1 MSGSFTKKRLEA
13 RITLAEG
20 GFNPGSGQSAN
31 TKVVRLGMDAEIAKP
46 GGKEKPKCT
55 LRIYNL
61 PLEDMQVLTTLAF
74 DPLAVKKNRLILMA
88 GDDDGMSQAFT
99 GDIISAVPRFSA
111 DAASVFEV
119 TALTGYV
126 ASVTPTK
133 PLTAAGSQDVAT
145 LLQGLAKQMG
155 FAFVNRGVSVTV
167 RNVALVGGPMEQ
179 ARQLADEARIDLILD
194 DGEMIAAPRGE
205 LRQDDA
211 EGSTPVLKD
220 RTGLIG
226 FPGFDEKGVVGR
238 CLYEPRLLLG
248 GPVRIESIV
257 PKASG
262 LWRVTSVSHKLHA
275 NYGAAS
281 AWETSFKATYPN
293 QKKSDGKKD
302 AKKDAK
308 K

>member
-1 MSGSFTKKRLEA
+1 MSSFTHKQLEA

-20 GFNPGSGQSAN
+20 GFNPGTGQSAN
-31 TKVVRLGMDAEIAKP
+31 TKVVRLGMDAEITKP

-61 PLEDMQVLTTLAF
+61 PLDDMQVLTTLAF
-74 DPLAVKKNRLILMA
+74 DPLAVKKNRLVLMA
-88 GDDDGMSQAFT
+88 GDANGMAQVFV
-99 GDIISAVPRFSA
+99 GDITSAVPRF
-111 DAASVFEV
+111 AANASSVFEV
-119 TALTGYV
+119 EAVTGYV
-126 ASVTPTK
+126 ASVTPVA
-133 PLTAAGSQDVAT
+133 PLTAEGAQDVST
-145 LLQGLAKQMG
+145 LLRGLAGQMG
-155 FAFVNRGVSVTV
+155 FTYIDRGVSVTV

-179 ARQLADEARIDLILD
+179 ARQLADAARIDLILD

-205 LRQDDA
+205 LRRDDA
-211 EGSTPVLKD
+211 EGSTPVLRD

-226 FPGFDEKGVVGR
+226 FPGFDAKGIVGK
-238 CLYEPRLLLG
+238 CLYDPRLVLG
-248 GPVRIESIV
+248 GPVRIESMV

-262 LWRVTSVSHKLHA
+262 LWRVSSVSHRLQSNHGNA
-275 NYGAAS
+275 R

-293 QKKSDGKKD
+293 AKKD

>member
-1 MSGSFTKKRLEA
+1 MSSFTQKMLEA

-20 GFNPGSGQSAN
+20 GFDPGTGQSAN
-31 TKVVRLGMDAEIAKP
+31 TKVVRLGMDAEITKP

-61 PLEDMQVLTTLAF
+61 PLDDMQVLTTLAF
-74 DPLAVKKNRLILMA
+74 DPLAVKKNRLVLMA
-88 GDDDGMSQAFT
+88 GDADGMTQAFA
-99 GDIISAVPRFSA
+99 GDITSAVPRFAA
-111 DAASVFEV
+111 DASSVFEV
-119 TALTGYV
+119 EAVTGYV
-126 ASVTPTK
+126 ASVTPVA
-133 PLTAAGSQDVAT
+133 PLTAEGAQNVST
-145 LLQGLAKQMG
+145 LLRGLAGQMG
-155 FAFVNRGVSVTV
+155 FTYIDRGVSVTV

-179 ARQLADEARIDLILD
+179 ARQLADAARIDLILD

-205 LRQDDA
+205 LRRDDA
-211 EGSTPVLKD
+211 EGSTPVLRD

-226 FPGFDEKGVVGR
+226 FPGFDAKGIVGK
-238 CLYEPRLLLG
+238 CLYEPRLVLG
-248 GPVRIESIV
+248 GPVRIESMV

-262 LWRVTSVSHKLHA
+262 LWRVSSVSHRLQA
-275 NYGAAS
+275 NHGNAR

-293 QKKSDGKKD
+293 

>member
-1 MSGSFTKKRLEA
+1 MSKSYTRKTLEA

-20 GFNPGSGQSAN
+20 GFNPGTGQSAN
-31 TKVVRLGMDAEIAKP
+31 TKIVRLGMDAEISKP

-55 LRIYNL
+55 LKIYNL
-61 PLEDMQVLTTLAF
+61 PLDDMQVLTTLAF
-74 DPLAVKKNRLILMA
+74 DPLAVKKNRLTLMA
-88 GDDDGMSQAFT
+88 GDADGMSQAFA
-99 GDIISAVPRFSA
+99 GDITSAVPRFAA
-111 DAASVFEV
+111 DASSIFEV
-119 TALTGYV
+119 TAITGYV
-126 ASVTPTK
+126 ASVTPVR
-133 PLTAAGSQDVAT
+133 PLTAAGAQDVAT
-145 LLQGLAKQMG
+145 LLQGLARQMG

-167 RNVALVGGPMEQ
+167 RNIALVGGPMEQ

-194 DGEMIAAPRGE
+194 DGEMIVAPRGK

-226 FPGFDEKGVVGR
+226 FPGFDAKGVVAR

-248 GPVRIESIV
+248 GPVRIESMV

-262 LWRVTSVSHKLHA
+262 LWRITSVSHKLQA
-275 NYGAAS
+275 NYGGAT

-293 QKKSDGKKD
+293 ADKGN
-302 AKKDAK
+302 AKK
-308 K
+308 

>member
-1 MSGSFTKKRLEA
+1 MSSFTQKMLEA

-20 GFNPGSGQSAN
+20 GFDPGTGQSAN
-31 TKVVRLGMDAEIAKP
+31 TKVVRLGMDAEITKP

-61 PLEDMQVLTTLAF
+61 PLDDMQVLTTLAF
-74 DPLAVKKNRLILMA
+74 DPLAVKKNRLVLMA
-88 GDDDGMSQAFT
+88 GDADGMTQAFA
-99 GDIISAVPRFSA
+99 GDITSAVPRFAA
-111 DAASVFEV
+111 DASSVFEV
-119 TALTGYV
+119 EAVTGYV
-126 ASVTPTK
+126 ASVTPVA
-133 PLTAAGSQDVAT
+133 PLTAEGAQDVST
-145 LLQGLAKQMG
+145 LLRGLAGKMG
-155 FAFVNRGVSVTV
+155 FTYIDRGVSVTV

-179 ARQLADEARIDLILD
+179 ARQLADAARIDLILD

-205 LRQDDA
+205 LRRDDA
-211 EGSTPVLKD
+211 EGSTPVLRD

-226 FPGFDEKGVVGR
+226 FPGFDAKGIVGK
-238 CLYEPRLLLG
+238 CLYEPRLVLG
-248 GPVRIESIV
+248 GPVRIESMV

-262 LWRVTSVSHKLHA
+262 LWRVSSVSHWLQA
-275 NYGAAS
+275 NHGNAR

-293 QKKSDGKKD
+293 